1 MSKLR
6 MIHWLGAGVLTVA
19 LVFPLPAQEGPT
31 KIKVIVENASIRLK
45 PSLDSEAIEENIAV
59 GTIYNSDKKVGE
71 WYEIKFESRLGIA
84 LLGYVHEMYVEALGE
99 AAAPPPEVRQPERRP
114 EPPPVS
120 DLEGAG
126 ADKLEI
132 FIGGGM
138 GFGSFLNQATNY
150 MDDWTLGFVNGHEE
164 GEIKHKVN
172 NPFGLGLS
180 VGYFLSESL
189 GFRVRLDPGF
199 GQKISGGQSL
209 YAVDYSGWGDMI
221 SYGDEWDVSG
231 SLSVMPLSFDLVYRF
246 PSSSFC
252 PYINAGLSMF
262 LGSFKA
268 DTTVGWGYAWYVTY
282 PTVMTI
288 DYAKVAASIDEK
300 LNGLGANLGAG
311 FDLRL
316 GAGLAVTLDA
326 AYFLGGKKD
335 LGWYVAPGQYDFVKH
350 AGASVNFDQAAAQHL
365 SDVLGSVQVSL
376 SFFKVLIG
384 IKLFL

>member
-1 MSKLR
+1 MSKHR
-6 MIHWLGAGVLTVA
+6 TVQWFWAGLLTLA
-19 LVFPLPAQEGPT
+19 LVFPLLAQGNGT

-45 PSLDSEAIEENIAV
+45 PSLESEAIEENIAV

-71 WYEIKFESRLGIA
+71 WYEIKTPSRLGVA
-84 LLGYVHEMYVEALGE
+84 LLGYIHEMYVEVLAE
-99 AAAPPPEVRQPERRP
+99 AIAPQPEVRQPERRL

-120 DLEGAG
+120 DLAGAG
-126 ADKLEI
+126 ANKLEI
-132 FIGGGM
+132 FVGGGM

-150 MDDWTLGFVNGHEE
+150 MDDWTIGFVNGHEE

-180 VGYFLSESL
+180 VGYFLSEGL
-189 GFRVRLDPGF
+189 GFRLRLDPGF

-209 YAVDYSGWGDMI
+209 YAVDFSGWGDMI

-252 PYINAGLSMF
+252 PYVNAGLSMF

-268 DTTVGWGYAWYVTY
+268 DTTVGWGFAWEVGPST
-282 PTVMTI
+282 MTI

-300 LNGLGANLGAG
+300 LNGLGFNLGAG

-316 GAGLAVTLDA
+316 GAGLAITLDA
-326 AYFLGGKKD
+326 AYFLGKKSD
-335 LGWYVAPGQYDFVKH
+335 FGWNVAPGLYDFKYHSGVS
-350 AGASVNFDQAAAQHL
+350 ANFGQNTAQRL

-376 SFFKVLIG
+376 SFFKVLVG
-384 IKLFL
+384 IKLLL

>member
-1 MSKLR
+1 MSKHR
-6 MIHWLGAGVLTVA
+6 TVQWLWAGLLTLA
-19 LVFPLPAQEGPT
+19 LVFPLLAQGNGT

-45 PSLDSEAIEENIAV
+45 PSLESEAIEENIAV

-71 WYEIKFESRLGIA
+71 WYEIKTPSRLGVA
-84 LLGYVHEMYVEALGE
+84 LLGYIHEMYVEVLAE
-99 AAAPPPEVRQPERRP
+99 AIAPQPEVRQPERRP

-120 DLEGAG
+120 DLAGAG
-126 ADKLEI
+126 ANKLEI
-132 FIGGGM
+132 FVGGGM

-150 MDDWTLGFVNGHEE
+150 MDDWTIGFVNGHEE

-180 VGYFLSESL
+180 VGYFLSEGL
-189 GFRVRLDPGF
+189 GFRLRLDPGF

-209 YAVDYSGWGDMI
+209 YAVDFSGWGDMI

-252 PYINAGLSMF
+252 PYVNAGLSMF

-268 DTTVGWGYAWYVTY
+268 DTTVGWGLAWEVGPST
-282 PTVMTI
+282 MTI

-300 LNGLGANLGAG
+300 LNGLGFNLGAG

-316 GAGLAVTLDA
+316 GAGLAVTLDV
-326 AYFLGGKKD
+326 AYFLGKKSD
-335 LGWYVAPGQYDFVKH
+335 LGWRVAPGLYDFKYH
-350 AGASVNFDQAAAQHL
+350 TGDSVNFDQNTAQRL

-376 SFFKVLIG
+376 SFFKVLVG
-384 IKLFL
+384 IKLLL

>member
-1 MSKLR
+1 MSKHR
-6 MIHWLGAGVLTVA
+6 TVQWLWAGLLTLA
-19 LVFPLPAQEGPT
+19 LVFPLLAQGNGT

-45 PSLDSEAIEENIAV
+45 PSLESEAIEENIAV

-71 WYEIKFESRLGIA
+71 WYEIKTPSRLGVA
-84 LLGYVHEMYVEALGE
+84 LLGYIHEMYVEVLAE
-99 AAAPPPEVRQPERRP
+99 AIAPQPEVRQPERRP

-120 DLEGAG
+120 DLAGAG
-126 ADKLEI
+126 ANKLEI
-132 FIGGGM
+132 FVGGGM

-150 MDDWTLGFVNGHEE
+150 MDDWTIGFVNGHEE

-180 VGYFLSESL
+180 VGYFLSEGL
-189 GFRVRLDPGF
+189 GFRLRLDPGF

-209 YAVDYSGWGDMI
+209 YAVDFSGWGDMI

-252 PYINAGLSMF
+252 PYVNAGLSMF

-268 DTTVGWGYAWYVTY
+268 DTTVGWGLAWEVGPST
-282 PTVMTI
+282 MTI

-300 LNGLGANLGAG
+300 LNGLGFNLGAG

-326 AYFLGGKKD
+326 AYFLGKKSD
-335 LGWYVAPGQYDFVKH
+335 FGWNVAPGLYDFKYHSGVS
-350 AGASVNFDQAAAQHL
+350 ANFGQNTAQRL

-376 SFFKVLIG
+376 SFFKVLVG
-384 IKLFL
+384 IKLLL